1 MTNLDWLEW
10 ECKTSVEIDVT
21 QYGAFPE
28 SVERV
33 ELSRLSNLALVAIG
47 KGAGSVQ
54 LSEYIHLRRGEFPP
68 YPKDTIG
75 QTKFG
80 D

>member
-33 ELSRLSNLALVAIG
+33 ELSRLSNLSLVAIG

-54 LSEYIHLRRGEFPP
+54 LSEYIHLRPREFSL
-68 YPKDTIG
+68 YPEDTIG